1 MKKAHKMW
9 EALMQGKEYDKET
22 MLEYYRTMA
31 RDIAAEKKRIG
42 GDFAIA
48 HVLMT
53 AEARAAVR

>member
-1 MKKAHKMW
+1 M
-9 EALMQGKEYDKET
+9 
-22 MLEYYRTMA
+22 EYYRTMA